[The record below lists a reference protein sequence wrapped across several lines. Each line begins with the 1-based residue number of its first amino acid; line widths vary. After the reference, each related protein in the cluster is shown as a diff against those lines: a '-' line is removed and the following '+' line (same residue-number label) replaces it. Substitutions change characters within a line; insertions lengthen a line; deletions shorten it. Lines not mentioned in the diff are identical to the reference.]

1 MTRRL
6 RSSLLCGCTAV
17 AALYLPD
24 CLCILG
30 GETAAPTVT
39 ARVASGRPLAPAAGL
54 GEPAAGPGE
63 EAARD
68 DSPSAGPYRG
78 GE

>member
-6 RSSLLCGCTAV
+6 RSSLLCGCTAL

-24 CLCILG
+24 CLRILG
-30 GETAAPTVT
+30 REAAALTPT
-39 ARVASGRPLAPAAGL
+39 ARVASARPPA
-54 GEPAAGPGE
+54 PAAGPGE

-68 DSPSAGPYRG
+68 DPPSASPYLG